1 MEQIKKELI
10 TRICKQ
16 LTGINAQFHIIVDGE
31 EFGAKPRKPGKRQL
45 RNRGISEYAREHT
58 RTMNPNDVIV
68 VPRGEYVVA
77 ELQSAVAG
85 AACADWG
92 PGSYVTHRVQD
103 GVEILRVF

>member
-1 MEQIKKELI
+1 M
-10 TRICKQ
+10 
-16 LTGINAQFHIIVDGE
+16 
-31 EFGAKPRKPGKRQL
+31 
-45 RNRGISEYAREHT
+45 S
-58 RTMNPNDVIV
+58 PNDVIV